1 MAQDRD
7 TLMTDPRPTKEQCIA
22 EAGQVLAYA
31 LAQLRAETADDAAQP
46 LSSLGHEAG
55 EPIAPLD

>member
-1 MAQDRD
+1 
-7 TLMTDPRPTKEQCIA
+7 MTDPRPTKEQCIA